1 MTAAPAALDLVA
13 RAADG
18 SYRDALGLLEQI
30 ATFAGGRVEVADVL
44 DLLGAVERESVFE
57 LVELMA
63 GGNSA
68 GAFELLETT
77 LDAGADPEQLMRAL
91 VSHLRLACL
100 LQQGAHPREEWALAP
115 EELDRLRAQA
125 GQLPAAQVV
134 RALDLLADAQVRIRH
149 GGADPRLQLE
159 LAAAKLGRPALD
171 PGTAALSARLE
182 RLERGAGPVEG
193 SGPPPPPAPP
203 AAPGPARAAAPS
215 RPGRAASAPPP
226 APAPA
231 EAPPPAETA
240 RPAADLDHLERL
252 WPQVVATLE
261 HEAPHLHGFLTSSRV
276 VAVENGEVTV
286 AVAGAVSARML
297 GQPDDRRRV
306 EGALA
311 ALAGGSFALRF
322 EVDAAA
328 PAQAAASSDPD
339 EDRERKLIA
348 EIKSAFNAVEE
359 RDA

>member
-171 PGTAALSARLE
+171 PGTAALAARLE
-182 RLERGAGPVEG
+182 RLERGAGPVEAPG
-193 SGPPPPPAPP
+193 PPPPAPSQP
-203 AAPGPARAAAPS
+203 ERAAPPAQPAS
-215 RPGRAASAPPP
+215 ASAPAIE

-231 EAPPPAETA
+231 EPSAPAQTA